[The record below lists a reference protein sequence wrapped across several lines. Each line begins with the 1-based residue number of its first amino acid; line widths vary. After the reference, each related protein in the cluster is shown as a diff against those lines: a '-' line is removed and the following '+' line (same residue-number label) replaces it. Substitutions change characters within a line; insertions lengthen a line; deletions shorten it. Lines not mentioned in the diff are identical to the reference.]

1 MTCDLCMVT
10 VILSFML
17 TRLLLL
23 FSGYVDDVDAVDV
36 EHFDAL
42 GLDLSFRGWD

>member
-1 MTCDLCMVT
+1 MTCDVCMAFC
-10 VILSFML
+10 LPAFCCY
-17 TRLLLL
+17 

-36 EHFDAL
+36 EHFNAL